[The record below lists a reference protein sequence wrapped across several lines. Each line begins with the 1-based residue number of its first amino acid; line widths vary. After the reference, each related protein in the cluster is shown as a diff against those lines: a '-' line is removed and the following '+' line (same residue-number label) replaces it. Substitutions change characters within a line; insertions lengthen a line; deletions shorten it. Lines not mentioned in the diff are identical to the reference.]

1 MSQKI
6 AHLIGNGPSKAYFK
20 NEPEGD
26 VYGCNFGTPGIKTK
40 ANFIHDR
47 RPLMHMLKQ
56 EAFWVD
62 VCEDTTDTIILRT
75 NYIRISQ
82 LLQKKKLLDKEK
94 VIPLPKKIREKT
106 TGHDGLLYLLYCA
119 EEDYNEVHVWGF
131 DSLVNGKV
139 DSDSKGKI
147 GGSNPQQRRVPGWRQ
162 RFQHIFNH
170 TKKKPNK
177 SVILHCDENTT
188 KRVA

>member
-94 VIPLPKKIREKT
+94 IIPLPKKIREKT
-106 TGHDGLLYLLYCA
+106 SGHDGLLYLLYCA
-119 EEDYNEVHVWGF
+119 EEDYNEVHLWGF

>member
-1 MSQKI
+1 MSQKV

-47 RPLMHMLKQ
+47 RPLMHLLKQ
-56 EAFWVD
+56 EAFWAD
-62 VCEDTTDTIILRT
+62 VCDNTTDTIILRT

-94 VIPLPKKIREKT
+94 IIPLPKKIREKT
-106 TGHDGLLYLLYCA
+106 SLEHTARMEKNKKNELRELFHAKLGEKRIIRSTSFSNRTYLPL
-119 EEDYNEVHVWGF
+119 
-131 DSLVNGKV
+131 
-139 DSDSKGKI
+139 
-147 GGSNPQQRRVPGWRQ
+147 
-162 RFQHIFNH
+162 
-170 TKKKPNK
+170 
-177 SVILHCDENTT
+177 NTI
-188 KRVA
+188 

>member
-47 RPLMHMLKQ
+47 RPLMHLLKQ
-56 EAFWVD
+56 EAFWAD
-62 VCEDTTDTIILRT
+62 VCDNTTDTIILRT

-94 VIPLPKKIREKT
+94 IIPLPKKIREKT

-119 EEDYNEVHVWGF
+119 EEDYNEVHLRGF

-177 SVILHCDENTT
+177 SVIIHCDENTT